1 MDKILLDDLTYFQ
14 ASAIATENLGKKFE
28 NLPDIDDDDEFL
40 ENDSYYDEEDESDSF
55 DDEPEM
61 ENLDESMNDDFYEE
75 EDDF

>member
-1 MDKILLDDLTYFQ
+1 MDKILLDDLTCFQ
-14 ASAIATENLGKKFE
+14 ASAIATKNLGKKFE